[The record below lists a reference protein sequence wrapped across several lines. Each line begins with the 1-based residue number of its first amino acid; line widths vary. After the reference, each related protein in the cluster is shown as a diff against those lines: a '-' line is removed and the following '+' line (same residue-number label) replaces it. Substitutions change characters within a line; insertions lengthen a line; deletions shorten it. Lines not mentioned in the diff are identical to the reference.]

1 MKIVSP
7 LFSPLPGKKI
17 LFPRV
22 HISNIFPPGRYL
34 FWPAVESVKFGEK
47 AIFKTGGINFQKN
60 DSVFLHSKI
69 PGLDFNFMFGES
81 FIFIRYSKTT

>member
-7 LFSPLPGKKI
+7 LFPPLPGKKI

-22 HISNIFPPGRYL
+22 HICIIFPPGRDL

-47 AIFKTGGINFQKN
+47 PIFKMGDINFQKN
-60 DSVFLHSKI
+60 DSVLLHSKI
-69 PGLDFNFMFGES
+69 PGLAFHFVW
-81 FIFIRYSKTT
+81 